1 MKTIIWTLILC
12 VFAVAVQAQD
22 YDAELAEKLGA
33 DQYGMKSYVFVLLKT
48 GTNTTTDQA
57 FIQECFR
64 SHMENIGKLA
74 KEAKLVVAGPMGKN
88 ENQYRGLFILNTTS
102 FDEAK
107 KWLEGDKAI
116 TEKLLEPVLYN
127 WYGSAALP
135 LYLEDAERITKH
147 KP

>member
-1 MKTIIWTLILC
+1 MKSIIWTFFLL
-12 VFAVAVQAQD
+12 VFTASVQAQD

-48 GTNTTTDQA
+48 GTNTSTDQA

-88 ENQYRGLFILNTTS
+88 ENQYRGLFILNTAS

-116 TEKLLEPVLYN
+116 AEELLEPVFYN

-135 LYLEDAERITKH
+135 LYLEDAEKIARQ